1 MSSPTGIWTGWN
13 NAGFC
18 SFFTKKEAEIPN
30 KNAPAY
36 GKQVLFIAGGGVL
49 DAPRAVASIRPYI
62 TWCLVL
68 LFCIRCRL
76 GRCVQGVRIGEIVDD
91 IAAIVVHLGAVTVL
105 D

>member
-1 MSSPTGIWTGWN
+1 MR
-13 NAGFC
+13 GFVP
-18 SFFTKKEAEIPN
+18 SLQRRKQKSQTKMHLLM
-30 KNAPAY
+30 
-36 GKQVLFIAGGGVL
+36 VSRCFFIAGGGVL

-91 IAAIVVHLGAVTVL
+91 IAAIVVHLAAVTVL